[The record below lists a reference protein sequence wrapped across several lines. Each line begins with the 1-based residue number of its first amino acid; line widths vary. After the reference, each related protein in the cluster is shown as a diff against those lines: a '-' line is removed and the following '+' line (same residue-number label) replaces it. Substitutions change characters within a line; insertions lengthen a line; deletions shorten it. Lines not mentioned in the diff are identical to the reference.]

1 MYEVNSINPMKG
13 FNFFIQAIEE
23 FIFQKG
29 IFNFLYFLRTYL
41 SYGFLKILIY
51 RYLADF

>member
-23 FIFQKG
+23 FIFQKE
-29 IFNFLYFLRTYL
+29 IFNFRHFLRTYL
-41 SYGFLKILIY
+41 SYGLLKILIY